1 MVKVIYESVWL
12 AAVYVDV
19 AIQTGVLFLWSNKML
34 MCPTQDCNPCSDL
47 PLGKG
52 TPEYD
57 AMPTLIEVSPVPPMG
72 SKIPV
77 TNWNTMNV
85 AQRYDALQAE
95 IRQTRMNSLS
105 HPVQPGGIQCELC
118 QTHFTKGTD
127 DASSIAETRMC
138 IACLNSPPSVRNNPP
153 GFQEIPAT
161 PIADLQARVHGA
173 NLKWWKD
180 LDTGR
185 HLDRNK
191 GEMLALIHSE
201 ISECLEGIRKNLMDD
216 KLPHRKMAL
225 ADAMIRIL
233 DYAGGFKLDLQG
245 AFEDKM
251 AYNAT
256 RADHDPENRRGT
268 HGKKF

>member
-1 MVKVIYESVWL
+1 MSDGECINCGE
-12 AAVYVDV
+12 
-19 AIQTGVLFLWSNKML
+19 TGNWCK
-34 MCPTQDCNPCSDL
+34 CGDNPCSDL

-52 TPEYD
+52 SLESD
-57 AMPTLIEVSPVPPMG
+57 AMPTLIESSPVPSMG
-72 SKIPV
+72 SRIPV
-77 TNWNTMNV
+77 DEWNMMTT
-85 AQRYDALQAE
+85 AQRFAARQA
-95 IRQTRMNSLS
+95 
-105 HPVQPGGIQCELC
+105 ELC
-118 QTHFTKGTD
+118 QLQY
-127 DASSIAETRMC
+127 AETLTC
-138 IACLNSPPSVRNNPP
+138 IDPGKGGNCSVTS
-153 GFQEIPAT
+153 FQEIPAT

-216 KLPHRKMAL
+216 KLPHRKMEEVKL